1 VAPRLR
7 TVFFGSSAF
16 AVPSL
21 AALTRAHDVIAVF
34 TQADRPAGRGM
45 KLRPTP
51 IRSAA
56 AAAGLPVFTP
66 ERLDAA
72 FVAGVAALR
81 PQALA
86 TVSYG
91 KILPASL
98 LATPSLGA
106 LNVHPSLLPAYR
118 GAAPIQAALRDGC
131 TRTGVTV
138 IWMSERMDAGDIA
151 LVREVDIA
159 PTDDFGSLHDRLADV
174 GAEALARALARLAAG
189 TLTRAP
195 QDEARATFTKPIA
208 KDDQRLRLDD
218 ARHAVN
224 VVRSLSPKPGAWL
237 ELGGKRVKILEAR
250 AEEIAPVAAG
260 TIVAADDERDGPLIA
275 CVSGGLR
282 LMRVVPEGKPPMSG
296 ADFARS
302 LR

>member
-1 VAPRLR
+1 
-7 TVFFGSSAF
+7 VFFGSSEF

-21 AALTRAHDVIAVF
+21 AAMAREHDVIAVF

-45 KLRPTP
+45 KLRATP
-51 IRSAA
+51 IKSAA
-56 AAAGLPVFTP
+56 IAAGLPVFTP
-66 ERLDAA
+66 EQLDAA
-72 FVAGVAALR
+72 FVAGVAALH

-98 LATPSLGA
+98 LETPSLGA

-118 GAAPIQAALRDGC
+118 GAAPIQAALRDGRE
-131 TRTGVTV
+131 RTGVSV
-138 IWMSERMDAGDIA
+138 IWMSARMDAGDIA

-159 PTDDFGSLHDRLADV
+159 PTDDFGSLHDRLAVV
-174 GAEALARALARLAAG
+174 GADALAQSLARLAAG
-189 TLTRAP
+189 TLTQTP
-195 QDEARATFTKPIA
+195 QDEARATFTKPIS

-224 VVRSLSPKPGAWL
+224 VVRSLSPRPGAWL
-237 ELGGKRVKILEAR
+237 ELGGKRVKVLEAR
-250 AEEIAPVAAG
+250 AEQIAPAAAG
-260 TIVAADDERDGPLIA
+260 TIVASGDERNGPLIA
-275 CVSGGLR
+275 CAAGGLR
-282 LMRVVPEGKPPMSG
+282 LVRVVPEGKPPMSG

-302 LR
+302 VR

>member
-1 VAPRLR
+1 
-7 TVFFGSSAF
+7 VFFGSSAF

-21 AALTRAHDVIAVF
+21 IATARDHDVLAVF

-51 IRSAA
+51 VKSVATD
-56 AAAGLPVFTP
+56 AGLPVFTP
-66 ERLDAA
+66 ERLDDA

-81 PQALA
+81 PAALA
-86 TVSYG
+86 CVSYG
-91 KILPASL
+91 KILPAPL
-98 LATPSLGA
+98 LAVPSLGA
-106 LNVHPSLLPAYR
+106 LNVHPRLLPAYR
-118 GAAPIQAALRDGC
+118 GATPIQAALRDGC
-131 TRTGVTV
+131 TRTGVSV

-159 PTDDFGSLHDRLADV
+159 PADDFGSLHDRLAAV
-174 GAEALARALARLAAG
+174 GSDLLALSLARLAIGALER
-189 TLTRAP
+189 TQ
-195 QDEARATFTKPIA
+195 QDEAHATFTKPIS

-218 ARHAVN
+218 ARHAVD

-237 ELGGKRVKILEAR
+237 ELGGKRVKVLEAR
-250 AEEIAPVAAG
+250 AEEIPPAAPG
-260 TIVAADDERDGPLIA
+260 TIVATGDEHDGPLIA
-275 CVSGGLR
+275 CAAGGLR
-282 LMRVVPEGKPPMSG
+282 LVRVVPEGKPPMSG

>member
-1 VAPRLR
+1 
-7 TVFFGSSAF
+7 VFFGSSAF
-16 AVPSL
+16 ALPSL
-21 AALTRAHDVIAVF
+21 LATARDHDVLAVF

-51 IRSAA
+51 IKTAA
-56 AAAGLPVFTP
+56 TGAGIPVFTP

-72 FVAGVAALR
+72 FVAGVASLH

-91 KILPASL
+91 KILPATL

-131 TRTGVTV
+131 TRTGVSV

-151 LVREVDIA
+151 LISEVDIA
-159 PTDDFGSLHDRLADV
+159 PADDYGSLHDRLAEI
-174 GAEALARALARLAAG
+174 GAESLARSLAMLARGELRR
-189 TLTRAP
+189 TP
-195 QDEARATFTKPIA
+195 QDESRATFTKPIS
-208 KDDQRLRLDD
+208 KDDQRLQLDD
-218 ARHAVN
+218 ARRAVN

-237 ELGGKRVKILEAR
+237 ELGGKRVKVLAAR
-250 AEEIAPVAAG
+250 AEEIAPAPPG
-260 TIVAADDERDGPLIA
+260 TIVSTGDERNGPLIA
-275 CVSGGLR
+275 CASGGLR
-282 LMRVVPEGKPPMSG
+282 LVRVIPEGKPAMSG